1 MDLLIASL
9 LAVFLPPS
17 AGCAGQQGV
26 PIQVSLTGLK
36 DRKGR
41 LKLDLYPASEADFLR
56 PGADLLR
63 EGKVYRRVFAV
74 PPASGPVTL
83 CIAAP
88 AAGRYAMVFTHDRD
102 GKGDDSFSIWS
113 DGAGYVGAQKMGR
126 GKPRLAPSI
135 VEVGPGGAQVTI
147 RVQYLRGIGGFAP

>member
-17 AGCAGQQGV
+17 GGCAGQQGV

-56 PGADLLR
+56 PGAQLLR

-74 PPASGPVTL
+74 PPAAGPVTL

-88 AAGRYAMVFTHDRD
+88 SAGRYAVVFTHDRD

-126 GKPRLAPSI
+126 GKPKLAPSI
-135 VEVGPGGAQVTI
+135 VEVGPGGANVTI

>member
-9 LAVFLPPS
+9 LAALLPSS
-17 AGCAGQQGV
+17 AGCPGQQGV
-26 PIQVSLTGLK
+26 PIHVNLTGLK

-41 LKLDLYPASEADFLR
+41 LKLDLYPANDADFLK
-56 PGADLLR
+56 PGAQLVR
-63 EGKVYRRVFAV
+63 EGKVYRRVFAA
-74 PPASGPVTL
+74 PPAVGRVTL
-83 CIAAP
+83 CIAVP
-88 AAGRYAMVFTHDRD
+88 AAGRYAIVFTHDRD

-126 GKPRLAPSI
+126 GKPKLAPSI
-135 VEVGPGGAQVTI
+135 VDVGPGGANVTI